1 MSAPLDGEMVKTS
14 LCSLW
19 SRAVALKSLSGLVG
33 AKSLSQRE
41 FQDQMCQQVQGA
53 VLGSK
58 AAGAWERVKAG
69 VEGWGLVL
77 CGGGFRRPAQEL
89 TFSPVNREP

>member
-14 LCSLW
+14 LCSPW

-41 FQDQMCQQVQGA
+41 FQDQMRKQGQGA
-53 VLGSK
+53 VLGSE
-58 AAGAWERVKAG
+58 AAGALERVKAG
-69 VEGWGLVL
+69 VEVWGLVL
-77 CGGGFRRPAQEL
+77 CSGGFRRPAQEL
-89 TFSPVNREP
+89 TFSPCQ

>member
-41 FQDQMCQQVQGA
+41 FQDQMCKQVQGGA
-53 VLGSK
+53 VLGSE

-89 TFSPVNREP
+89 TFSPCQ